1 MSTHSSSGAGSAGGA
16 VGSHGG
22 AGGRGGPRPGEGGR
36 SGGRRPAGGGRPG
49 AAEGAFFGD
58 IHNHCNISYAHGDLE
73 DAIANARQRLDFV
86 SVTGH
91 AHWPDMP
98 ERNERIG
105 HIVDFHEE
113 GFAKLRGNWK
123 QSLAVLAEAA
133 EPGRFLAFPGFEVHG
148 SRDGDRAVVYRD
160 AEGELLY
167 PDSIPELQ
175 EILARLSK
183 EGRPAL
189 ALPHHI
195 GYHQGAR
202 GINWGSFDER
212 VSPVVEIFSMHGAA
226 ETTEGPVPFLHSMG
240 PADWRSTVQYGLAQG
255 HIFGFVADTDHHS
268 AHPASYGHGMTGLWA
283 AELSREAIWQALF
296 NRRTYA
302 LTGDRMLLDYAVG
315 GTPMGGIRTPGRAG
329 GLSMLIDAGAPVDY
343 VDVIHNNRLV
353 RRVSPTEV
361 GAGRGGREAGAVGP
375 DAAAGPDVAS
385 AALEAAGTIR
395 TKLFLEVGWGPR
407 GKRADWQVDFGIS
420 EGELLDVDARFRG
433 PDVLSPENASGADGA
448 AGEGDGGSGGA
459 VGEEPAP
466 ASDAAAPG
474 AFYSWWRREDSRTVH
489 FETITYGNP
498 TTSTPG
504 TQGVCLDVRVRP
516 DSVVWAELNG
526 VRTETTVERLLE
538 GGKSGYLRHE
548 IDCPAWL
555 FHRAPREEEFHW
567 ELELDDFDPD
577 LAAGDFIYLRVRQQ
591 NGHWAWGSPVFVR

>member
-1 MSTHSSSGAGSAGGA
+1 SG
-16 VGSHGG
+16 
-22 AGGRGGPRPGEGGR
+22 RER
-36 SGGRRPAGGGRPG
+36 SGPDAGQKGRAG
-49 AAEGAFFGD
+49 AAGTHERAFFGD

-105 HIVDFHEE
+105 HIIDFHEK
-113 GFAKLRGNWK
+113 GFAKLRGNWNR
-123 QSLAVLAEAA
+123 SLAVLAEAA
-133 EPGRFLAFPGFEVHG
+133 EEGRFLTFPGFEVHG

-167 PDSIPELQ
+167 PEGIPELQ
-175 EILARLSK
+175 ETLARMAG

-202 GINWGSFDER
+202 GINWDSFDER
-212 VSPVVEIFSMHGAA
+212 VSPVVEVFSMHGAA
-226 ETTEGPVPFLHSMG
+226 ETTEGPLPFLHSMG
-240 PADWRSTVQYGLAQG
+240 PADRRSTVQYGLSQG
-255 HIFGFVADTDHHS
+255 HTFGFVADTDHHS
-268 AHPASYGHGMTGLWA
+268 AHPGSYGHGMTGLWA
-283 AELSREAIWQALF
+283 TELSREAIWQALF
-296 NRRTYA
+296 SRRTYA

-315 GTPMGGIRTPGRAG
+315 DTPMGGIRGPGRAG
-329 GLSMLIDAGAPVDY
+329 GVSIFLDAGAPIDY
-343 VDVIHNNRLV
+343 VDVIYNNRPA
-353 RRVSPTEV
+353 RRVSLTDVLQPRV
-361 GAGRGGREAGAVGP
+361 GGPGAVADAAGAADSAGAA
-375 DAAAGPDVAS
+375 DAAAVAD
-385 AALEAAGTIR
+385 AAGAADETAHTIR

-407 GKRADWQVDFGIS
+407 GRRADWEVDFGIAD
-420 EGELLDVDARFRG
+420 GELLDVDARFRG

-448 AGEGDGGSGGA
+448 AL
-459 VGEEPAP
+459 
-466 ASDAAAPG
+466 PG
-474 AFYSWWRREDSRTVH
+474 AFYSWWRKVDSRTVH

-504 TQGVCLDVRVRP
+504 TQGVCLDVQVRP
-516 DSVVWAELNG
+516 DTVVWAELNG
-526 VRTETTVERLLE
+526 VRTETTVEGLLQ

-555 FHRAPREEEFHW
+555 FHRAPREEELHW
-567 ELELDDFDPD
+567 ELHLDDFDPI